1 MIRRILYLL
10 LVTVILG
17 GLGGAIAFYAFDFK
31 PKMLA
36 TVILGRAACRPR
48 RSRPRPPAPTPGSR
62 RSPASARS
70 PPSRASTSRRRWAA
84 SSPKI
89 NFESGEDVPK
99 GKLLVKLDTATEEAD
114 MRSIAAE
121 LVQYR
126 DATWRAARS
135 WPTRAWSRVTELDT
149 LKTRKRVLEATLD
162 RRRAEVAQKFIYA
175 PWDGRVGLKDIALG
189 SYLAPGQ
196 KIVWLQKIDPV
207 FVDFTVTETDYGRIS
222 LGQKVTATFNAYPGE
237 SFTGKIATTDAR
249 VSDTSRMITV
259 RAEIANPDR
268 KLVPGMYANVLVDS
282 GKTAAGRHR
291 AADGRDLFALWRQRL
306 RREHGEGEGQG
317 RQGRRGARDRAPLR
331 QDRPGARRPRGDRK
345 RAEAGRPG
353 GHRRP
358 EQDRPGQQ
366 GGDRQFDR
374 LEGSRTRTQSS
385 KGAAP
390 CISPTSS

>member
-17 GLGGAIAFYAFDFK
+17 GLGGAIAFYAFEFK

-36 TVILGRAACRPR
+36 TVILGAPVPPETVSAEAARTDEWQPQI
-48 RSRPRPPAPTPGSR
+48 SGIGTLTAFQGIDITPQVGGIV
-62 RSPASARS
+62 
-70 PPSRASTSRRRWAA
+70 TEV
-84 SSPKI
+84 
-89 NFESGEDVPK
+89 NFDSGEDVPK
-99 GKLLVKLDTATEEAD
+99 GKLLVKLDTQTEEAD

-121 LVQYR
+121 L
-126 DATWRAARS
+126 ANTETELAR
-135 WPTRAWSRVTELDT
+135 RQKLADKGVVAVTELDT

-162 RRRAEVAQKFIYA
+162 RRRAEVAQKYIYA
-175 PWDGRVGLKDIALG
+175 PWDGRVGLKEIALG

-237 SFTGKIATTDAR
+237 SFTGTITTTDAR

-282 GKTAAGRHR
+282 GKMEEVVTVPQTAVTYSLYGDNVFVVNTVKSKDKDGKDVEERVVERRFVKTGPVREGRVAIESGLKPGDQVVTAGQNKI
-291 AADGRDLFALWRQRL
+291 DQGSKVVIDNSIALK
-306 RREHGEGEGQG
+306 
-317 RQGRRGARDRAPLR
+317 A
-331 QDRPGARRPRGDRK
+331 QDANTI
-345 RAEAGRPG
+345 
-353 GHRRP
+353 
-358 EQDRPGQQ
+358 Q
-366 GGDRQFDR
+366 
-374 LEGSRTRTQSS
+374 
-385 KGAAP
+385 
-390 CISPTSS
+390 

>member
-36 TVILGRAACRPR
+36 EVILGAPQ
-48 RSRPRPPAPTPGSR
+48 PPETVSAEPARTDSWQPQISGIGTLTAFQGIDITPQVGGIVNE
-62 RSPASARS
+62 
-70 PPSRASTSRRRWAA
+70 
-84 SSPKI
+84 I
-89 NFESGEDVPK
+89 NFESGQDVPK
-99 GKLLVKLDTATEEAD
+99 GKLLVKLDTQTEEAD

-121 LVQYR
+121 LSNTDTDLTR
-126 DATWRAARS
+126 REALAAKGVV
-135 WPTRAWSRVTELDT
+135 SRTDVDT

-207 FVDFTVTETDYGRIS
+207 FVDFTITETDYGRIA

-237 SFTGKIATTDAR
+237 SFTGKITTTDTR

-259 RAEIANPDR
+259 RAEIPNPDK

-282 GKTAAGRHR
+282 GVAQQVVTVPQTAVTFSLYGDNVFLVNTVKTKDKDGKDVEERVIERRFVKTGPVREGRVAIESGVKPGDEVVTAGQNKI
-291 AADGRDLFALWRQRL
+291 DQGSKVVIDNSIALKQ
-306 RREHGEGEGQG
+306 
-317 RQGRRGARDRAPLR
+317 
-331 QDRPGARRPRGDRK
+331 
-345 RAEAGRPG
+345 
-353 GHRRP
+353 
-358 EQDRPGQQ
+358 
-366 GGDRQFDR
+366 
-374 LEGSRTRTQSS
+374 LETTTIQ
-385 KGAAP
+385 
-390 CISPTSS
+390 